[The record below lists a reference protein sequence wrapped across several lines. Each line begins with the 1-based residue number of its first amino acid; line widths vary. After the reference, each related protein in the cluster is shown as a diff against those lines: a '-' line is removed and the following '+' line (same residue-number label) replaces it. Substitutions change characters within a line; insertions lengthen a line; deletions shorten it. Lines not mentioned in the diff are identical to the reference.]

1 MKLCPHILER
11 KKSGNPE
18 RTHVDLAFGN
28 IKKRGDTE
36 AGIEFYQNKKESWVC
51 FVEAKLDKDVRTG
64 TTHDDKRNQ
73 IIRIIDNL
81 ICFQKDDKFPQNL
94 FFALLTPKLFRENP
108 KSKLYGYKMNEYK
121 TPKDILDDIKKS
133 QIPERRQKN
142 WCYPEDLEDRIKMLK
157 ITWITYEEIF
167 EKEYEIMG
175 LDLTTIEK
183 EPEKIEK
190 IEKRLNVLANGV

>member
-1 MKLCPHILER
+1 MGQP
-11 KKSGNPE
+11 
-18 RTHVDLAFGN
+18 V
-28 IKKRGDTE
+28 
-36 AGIEFYQNKKESWVC
+36 
-51 FVEAKLDKDVRTG
+51 
-64 TTHDDKRNQ
+64 
-73 IIRIIDNL
+73 
-81 ICFQKDDKFPQNL
+81 
-94 FFALLTPKLFRENP
+94 LTPKIFRENP

>member
-1 MKLCPHILER
+1 MTPRLYRDK
-11 KKSGNPE
+11 
-18 RTHVDLAFGN
+18 T
-28 IKKRGDTE
+28 TE
-36 AGIEFYQNKKESWVC
+36 
-51 FVEAKLDKDVRTG
+51 
-64 TTHDDKRNQ
+64 
-73 IIRIIDNL
+73 
-81 ICFQKDDKFPQNL
+81 
-94 FFALLTPKLFRENP
+94 
-108 KSKLYGYKMNEYK
+108 KLYGSLINRYKN
-121 TPKDILDDIKKS
+121 PKHIRDDIKKS